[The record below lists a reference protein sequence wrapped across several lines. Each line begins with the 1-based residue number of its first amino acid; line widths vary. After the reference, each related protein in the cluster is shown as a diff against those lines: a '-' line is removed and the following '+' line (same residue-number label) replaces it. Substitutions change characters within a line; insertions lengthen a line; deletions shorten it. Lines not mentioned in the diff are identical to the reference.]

1 MSASLTAKEDANP
14 RLIDMPSPGIHYAD
28 PNAEVPND
36 IFAVLDI
43 SSWEELMGL
52 LVPRQW
58 IT

>member
-1 MSASLTAKEDANP
+1 MTARP
-14 RLIDMPSPGIHYAD
+14 PGIRYAE

-52 LVPRQW
+52 LVPGQW
-58 IT
+58 IAYICVS